1 MTHCHGMVCFTYI
14 KNNTMTSKQTTIE
27 RVSGRELPKAW
38 AQRAQVQPDDMVQI
52 TITPDRNESGKNLKM
67 IMDEAA
73 AQAKRNGLTEEK
85 LNQILNEIDEERSY

>member
-1 MTHCHGMVCFTYI
+1 
-14 KNNTMTSKQTTIE
+14 MTSKQTTIE

-52 TITPDRNESGKNLKM
+52 TIAPDRNESAKNLKM

>member
-1 MTHCHGMVCFTYI
+1 
-14 KNNTMTSKQTTIE
+14 MTSKQTTIE

-52 TITPDRNESGKNLKM
+52 TIVPHR
-67 IMDEAA
+67 DEASKKLIA
-73 AQAKRNGLTEEK
+73 LMDKMGAQAAKNGLTEEK